1 MKKNLILALSS
12 ILILSACNNTEKP
25 VQSIPADKQEPIVGQ
40 VIQDKLNLKDDVEL
54 EVPVYEPT
62 YDVVTPSE
70 ESIDPPPV
78 TSLDPTQ
85 EDYAYSIKVI
95 KACDD
100 LVHTI
105 TKNVPKKDKPFTF
118 KSQFEKVG
126 TSGSKVTVGFESLN
140 AQQIRN
146 SYIGSCEFDLE
157 GNLLSFSAEPIK
169 SNSK

>member
-25 VQSIPADKQEPIVGQ
+25 VQSIPVDKQEPTVGQ
-40 VIQDKLNLKDDVEL
+40 VIQDKLIPKDDVEL
-54 EVPVYEPT
+54 EVPVHEPT
-62 YDVVTPSE
+62 DDVIVIPE
-70 ESIDPPPV
+70 EITDVPPV

-85 EDYAYSIKVI
+85 KEYAYSIKVI

-118 KSQFEKVG
+118 KSQYEKVG

-140 AQQIRN
+140 AQQVRN
-146 SYIGSCEFDLE
+146 SYIGSCEFDLD
-157 GNLLSFSAEPIK
+157 GNLLSFSAEPVK